1 MALPNVFSVDLE
13 DWFHVLDSPGVPPLA
28 EWASCE
34 SRVRANAQVL
44 LDEFDARGVRC
55 TFFVLGW
62 IAQQQPNLV
71 KEIAERGHEIASHG
85 HHHNLVYQ
93 QKEGAFRDDLLRAN
107 DAIHDVCGQAPQGYR
122 APGFSITAET
132 PWALDVLAQ
141 CGFAYDSSI
150 FPAPRSHGGLVG
162 ATPNPF
168 QFENGLMEFPISTVP
183 LGNSRRLAYLGG
195 GYLRFFPYRLIRHW
209 ARRQHTQGIP
219 LILYIHPRDIDPD
232 QPRLKLGTIRNFKR
246 NVGLAGCLSKLRN
259 LLDEF
264 EWTSFADA
272 LKPESVGT

>member
-13 DWFHVLDSPGVPPLA
+13 DWFHVLDSPGVPPLS

-34 SRVRANAQVL
+34 SRVRANAQVM
-44 LDEFDARGVRC
+44 LDEFDTRGVRC

-62 IAQQQPNLV
+62 IAQQQPKLV

-93 QKEGAFRDDLLRAN
+93 QKEGAFREDLLRAN
-107 DAIHDVCGQAPQGYR
+107 DAIHDACGQAPQGYR

-132 PWALDVLAQ
+132 PWALDVLAG

-150 FPAPRSHGGLVG
+150 FPAPRAHGGLVG

-168 QFENGLMEFPISTVP
+168 RLANGLMEFPVSTVP
-183 LGNSRRLAYLGG
+183 LGRSRRLAYLGG
-195 GYLRFFPYRLIRHW
+195 GYLRFFPDPLIRHW
-209 ARRQHTQGIP
+209 ARRQQAQGIP
-219 LILYIHPRDIDPD
+219 LVLYIHPRDIDPD
-232 QPRLKLGTIRNFKR
+232 QPRLRLGAMRNFKR
-246 NVGLAGCLSKLRN
+246 NVGLASCLSKLRN

-264 EWTSFADA
+264 EWTSFANA
-272 LKPESVGT
+272 LKPESVGP